1 MLPQGT
7 IKVYDRA
14 ARSGIILDDAKTEI
28 PFDWEAF
35 RASGLREFRIG
46 QRVRFEVA
54 GQPPKVRGLTIV
66 SF

>member
-1 MLPQGT
+1 MGQGT
-7 IKVYDRA
+7 IKVYDTS
-14 ARSGIILDDAKTEI
+14 ARSGIILDDSKTEI

-35 RASGLREFRIG
+35 RESGLREFRIG
-46 QRVRFEVA
+46 QRVRFTMT